1 MSTRIILIRHAAT
14 DTDGRLCGS
23 LDVPLSMEG
32 RRQVRALVAV
42 DAAGSGRAV
51 QQPVDPRP

>member
-14 DTDGRLCGS
+14 DTYARLCGS

-32 RRQVRALVAV
+32 RQQVRALVAV
-42 DAAGSGRAV
+42 DAAGSGRVV